1 MKHIKPYG
9 SFIINEGIK
18 SDIKQ
23 YIKKNTDVLND
34 MADDDMWD
42 DIYQMLYT
50 EFDVDPGSD
59 KAKDIKQTF
68 EFLF

>member
-1 MKHIKPYG
+1 MKYIKQY
-9 SFIINEGIK
+9 SNFIINEGIK

-23 YIKKNTDVLND
+23 YIKKNKNVLND

-50 EFDVDPGSD
+50 EFEVDPDSD